1 MHNARFSVLR
11 VDMHINFQNKTV
23 VVTGGTRGI
32 GAAMVEAFLETGA
45 KVYATGTNREALKE
59 LNESARSKSKKVEYL
74 YLDFS
79 LSDSVNKCLATL
91 SKLERVDVLVNNAG
105 VNKIDTIDEITDDA
119 WDWINAVNLRGPFL
133 VIRALASKMKSQKF
147 GRIINISS
155 IFGVV
160 SKEKRAAYSTTKW
173 GLLGFTKAVALD
185 LAPYN
190 ILVNAVSPGFVDT
203 ELTRQIL
210 GDEGIKELVEKI
222 PQQRLADCKEIAK
235 TVLFLASGHN
245 TYITGQNIIVD
256 GGFTSA

>member
-1 MHNARFSVLR
+1 MQI
-11 VDMHINFQNKTV
+11 DFQGKTV

-32 GAAMVEAFLETGA
+32 GAAMVETFLAAGA
-45 KVYATGTNREALKE
+45 KVYTTGTDVGVLDK
-59 LNESARSKSKKVEYL
+59 LNESARSKSMPIEYL
-74 YLDFS
+74 HLD
-79 LSDSVNKCLATL
+79 LSSPDSVDDCLK
-91 SKLERVDVLVNNAG
+91 KLLKLDRVDVLVNNAG
-105 VNKIDTIDEITDDA
+105 VNKINAIDEITDDD

-133 VIRALASKMKSQKF
+133 VTSSLTQIMKKQWY

-173 GLLGFTKAVALD
+173 GLLGLTKAVALD

-210 GDEGIKELVEKI
+210 GDDGIEELITQI
-222 PQQRLADCKEIAK
+222 PQQRLADCEEIAK
-235 TVLFLASGHN
+235 TVLFLASEHN
-245 TYITGQNIIVD
+245 SYITGQNIIVD